1 MAVSVGGGVVL
12 GKTLQETENSANT
25 GNDVVGVVVAVAAM
39 YQRCL
44 LTTWKYPY
52 KITSCPRFTLCATQ
66 EE

>member
-44 LTTWKYPY
+44 LTT
-52 KITSCPRFTLCATQ
+52 
-66 EE
+66 